1 MRGFVNLGALEGRE
15 RRRRGRRVVAM
26 IIMKIK
32 RQLGASSD
40 IDSRL

>member
-1 MRGFVNLGALEGRE
+1 MRGFVNLGALEAKK

-26 IIMKIK
+26 IIMRIK

-40 IDSRL
+40 LDSR